1 MQIKE
6 SKFDRLESA
15 ASGISY
21 DATTGYFPTVGEM
34 QAHHVAERTEK
45 FLHILLY
52 FASDPFHR
60 LNIEGAD
67 DPEYIKTV
75 SFCKRLLYKIDIV
88 SG

>member
-45 FLHILLY
+45 FLPILLY
-52 FASDPFHR
+52 
-60 LNIEGAD
+60 LN
-67 DPEYIKTV
+67 Y
-75 SFCKRLLYKIDIV
+75 S
-88 SG
+88 